1 MIEYLCW
8 EVAIKSLKTLIPYL
22 RKYSYQLSLGF
33 VFIVLQ
39 NYGYV
44 QVPKY
49 MKKILN
55 EISGANNPQAILKYA
70 VFALFYTLFTA
81 LSMFLMRK
89 LIIGV
94 SRKIEYSLRKDLYN
108 KLLKLDIDFFL
119 KNKTGDLTSR
129 CTNDLNDVRTLLGPG
144 LMYVPNS
151 ITRFLM
157 FLPVLLS
164 LNKILMYY
172 ISAVLII
179 LITIILIAMPRL
191 KPLFKKIQEVTG
203 EVSASAWQII
213 SGITSIKLNTLED
226 VETKRFE
233 KLNRKYIN
241 ANMKLVKWRGFL
253 WPFFIFILS
262 ISELTVLYFG
272 GKQIIAEKMTIGEL
286 LQFNMMIAYL
296 SFPVLSLGWIL
307 SLIQQGISAMGR
319 INYILDAKEPN
330 IKNLKKLNK
339 DQITI
344 EVKNLSYKYPAS
356 DLEVLKNISF
366 TINPGETLGITGTV
380 GSGKSTL
387 AGIIAGLLKPP
398 KGQVFL
404 NGTDITEIEPASI
417 FRKTAVVPQEPFLFS
432 RSIKKNIALG
442 VEISNSK
449 IEQIAKTS
457 GLENDIKRFQ
467 NKYDEFVGENGIT
480 LSGGQVQRTAIA
492 RALIKNGQVIIFDD
506 ALSSVDAKT
515 ENIILENLKNYL
527 KNEGNEKSFILI
539 SHRISAL
546 KQTDRII
553 VLDKGKIVQIG
564 THETL
569 KAEKGLYRKLALLQQ
584 LKEVS

>member
-1 MIEYLCW
+1 
-8 EVAIKSLKTLIPYL
+8 
-22 RKYSYQLSLGF
+22 
-33 VFIVLQ
+33 
-39 NYGYV
+39 
-44 QVPKY
+44 
-49 MKKILN
+49 
-55 EISGANNPQAILKYA
+55 
-70 VFALFYTLFTA
+70 
-81 LSMFLMRK
+81 
-89 LIIGV
+89 
-94 SRKIEYSLRKDLYN
+94 
-108 KLLKLDIDFFL
+108 
-119 KNKTGDLTSR
+119 
-129 CTNDLNDVRTLLGPG
+129 
-144 LMYVPNS
+144 
-151 ITRFLM
+151 
-157 FLPVLLS
+157 
-164 LNKILMYY
+164 
-172 ISAVLII
+172 
-179 LITIILIAMPRL
+179 
-191 KPLFKKIQEVTG
+191 
-203 EVSASAWQII
+203 
-213 SGITSIKLNTLED
+213 
-226 VETKRFE
+226 
-233 KLNRKYIN
+233 
-241 ANMKLVKWRGFL
+241 
-253 WPFFIFILS
+253 
-262 ISELTVLYFG
+262 
-272 GKQIIAEKMTIGEL
+272 MTIGEL

-553 VLDKGKIVQIG
+553 VLDKGEIVQTG